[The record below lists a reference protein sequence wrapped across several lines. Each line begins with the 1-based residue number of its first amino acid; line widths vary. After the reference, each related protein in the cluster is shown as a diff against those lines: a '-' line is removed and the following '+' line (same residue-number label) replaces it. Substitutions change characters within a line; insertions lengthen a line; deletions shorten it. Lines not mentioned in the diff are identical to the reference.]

1 MENSFLILGVLALC
15 VLFRRA
21 LGGWICSALGGVA
34 ALGLCQLTAGLT
46 AALLPMNLFTVL
58 VSVVL
63 GLPGLIGM
71 LFLNLFWK

>member
-1 MENSFLILGVLALC
+1 MENVFLILGVLAFC

-21 LGGWICSALGGVA
+21 LGGWLCSALGGVA
-34 ALGLCQLTAGLT
+34 ALGLCQLT